1 MTDHHERGTDMGDI
15 RIHRYT
21 VDPGDVEELLEWRAA
36 LITAIRVDH
45 PGLVETRLIRLEDGS
60 FVDAWRWNSA
70 AEMQAALEATP
81 PPEARD
87 AMSLT
92 RERTSE
98 DGEIVD

>member
-1 MTDHHERGTDMGDI
+1 MADI

-21 VDPGDVEELLEWRAA
+21 VDPGDVEELLYRRAA
-36 LITAIRVDH
+36 LITAMRAHH

-60 FVDAWRWNSA
+60 FIDAWRWSSA
-70 AEMQAALEATP
+70 EEMQAGLEANP
-81 PPEARD
+81 PPEAGE

-98 DGEIVD
+98 DSEIVDERYTVR

>member
-1 MTDHHERGTDMGDI
+1 MADI

-21 VDPGDVEELLEWRAA
+21 VDPGDVEELLERRAA

-60 FVDAWRWNSA
+60 FIDAWRWASA
-70 AEMQAALEATP
+70 EEMQAALEATP
-81 PPEARD
+81 PPEARE

-92 RERTSE
+92 QERSSE
-98 DGEIVD
+98 DGEIVDER